1 MVVLKIACRLY
12 LFQISNL
19 PSSPKREII
28 SCFLLKWPLFSDT
41 IFLWGTYFMVC
52 TGLIKSWFILL
63 FPKKAW
69 VTSLPEKTWSLGKIQ
84 KTLKTNIGPKGHF
97 FPELKSKIILWLG
110 HLWNLA
116 IFLMSHVN
124 CYSDIQSH
132 RSLHYF
138 FINLWFNNHKSNE
151 SVVLW
156 VQIPPPMPTMLTN
169 GSVVMVTCNGL
180 MNLLMK
186 TVQLKAFIQ
195 CEQKTAIPLNFAAG
209 WMLKCI
215 MWKLCSYMIWSTRHH
230 QLLTPR
236 RMSDGS
242 YHVRKFILTLGLFG
256 RRIVVVTCV
265 RQSLTQSLYPLHPQ
279 NLQGAFNMTLSWM
292 VL

>member
-41 IFLWGTYFMVC
+41 IFIWGTYYVYVYVYVYFRVC

-138 FINLWFNNHKSNE
+138 F
-151 SVVLW
+151 
-156 VQIPPPMPTMLTN
+156 
-169 GSVVMVTCNGL
+169 
-180 MNLLMK
+180 
-186 TVQLKAFIQ
+186 
-195 CEQKTAIPLNFAAG
+195 
-209 WMLKCI
+209 
-215 MWKLCSYMIWSTRHH
+215 Y
-230 QLLTPR
+230 
-236 RMSDGS
+236 
-242 YHVRKFILTLGLFG
+242 
-256 RRIVVVTCV
+256 
-265 RQSLTQSLYPLHPQ
+265 
-279 NLQGAFNMTLSWM
+279 
-292 VL
+292 